1 VPNNLIKMNKL
12 ALITGGTKGIGKAL
26 IEKFALQ
33 GFDILTCA
41 RNASELESLKS
52 TIYALNENIEIITCV
67 ADLSTKK
74 GREVVIQKY
83 TSMNRVVDVLV
94 NNAGLFVMGQIHN
107 EAEGILENQ
116 IQTNLMSAYD
126 ISRGIIPGMLSK
138 KQGTIF
144 NICSTASILP
154 YVSGGS
160 YCISKFAL
168 LGMTKVL
175 REEMK
180 EHNIRVT
187 AVLPGATLTASWEGV
202 DLPKERF
209 MKPEDIADSIWG
221 VYNLS
226 NQTVVE
232 ELLLRPQLGD
242 I

>member
-1 VPNNLIKMNKL
+1 MNKL

-94 NNAGLFVMGQIHN
+94 NNAGLCVMGQIHN

>member
-1 VPNNLIKMNKL
+1 MPNNLNKMNKL
-12 ALITGGTKGIGKAL
+12 AIITGGTKGIGKAL
-26 IEKFALQ
+26 VEKFASQ

-41 RNASELESLKS
+41 RNTSDLESLKS
-52 TIYALNENIEIITCV
+52 TICELNKDVQIVTCV

-74 GREVVIQKY
+74 GREVILETYK
-83 TSMNRVVDVLV
+83 TLNRTVDVLV
-94 NNAGLFVMGQIHN
+94 NNAGLFVVGQIHN
-107 EAEGILENQ
+107 EAEGVLENQ

-126 ISRGIIPGMLSK
+126 ISRGIIPGMISK
-138 KQGTIF
+138 KVGTIF
-144 NICSTASILP
+144 NICSTASIVP

-209 MKPEDIADSIWG
+209 MKPEDVADAIWG

>member
-26 IEKFALQ
+26 IEKFASH

-52 TIYALNENIEIITCV
+52 TIYNFNKEVQVITCV
-67 ADLSTKK
+67 ADLSSKK
-74 GREVVIQKY
+74 GREVVLQKY
-83 TSMNRVVDVLV
+83 TSLNRAVDVLV
-94 NNAGLFVMGQIHN
+94 NNAGLFVVGQIHN
-107 EAEGILENQ
+107 EAEGVLENQ

-144 NICSTASILP
+144 NICSTASIVP

-209 MKPEDIADSIWG
+209 MKPEDVADAIWG

>member
-1 VPNNLIKMNKL
+1 MNKL

-26 IEKFALQ
+26 VEKFATQ

-41 RNASELESLKS
+41 RNGAELESLKS
-52 TIYALNENIEIITCV
+52 SIVGINNHVQVVTCI

-74 GREVVIQKY
+74 GRDVVIEKY
-83 TSMNRVVDVLV
+83 TSLNRSVDVLI
-94 NNAGLFVMGQIHN
+94 NNAGLFVVGQIHN
-107 EAEGILENQ
+107 EEEGVLENQ

-126 ISRGIIPGMLSK
+126 ISRGIIPGMISR

-144 NICSTASILP
+144 NICSTASIVP

-180 EHNIRVT
+180 EYNIRVT

-209 MKPEDIADSIWG
+209 IKPEDVADAIWG

>member
-26 IEKFALQ
+26 IEKFASQ

-83 TSMNRVVDVLV
+83 TSLNRVVDVLV

>member
-1 VPNNLIKMNKL
+1 MANNFNKMNKL
-12 ALITGGTKGIGKAL
+12 AIVTGGTKGIGKAL
-26 IEKFALQ
+26 VEKFASE

-41 RNASELESLKS
+41 RNEGDLESLKN
-52 TIYALNENIEIITCV
+52 TIYKLNTHVAFSTCV
-67 ADLSTKK
+67 ADLSAKS
-74 GREVVIQKY
+74 GREIFLNAY
-83 TSMNRVVDVLV
+83 TSLNRTADVLI
-94 NNAGLFVMGQIHN
+94 NNAGVFVLGQIHN
-107 EAEGILENQ
+107 EPEGVLENQ

-126 ISRGIIPGMLSK
+126 ITRGIIPGMIAK
-138 KQGTIF
+138 KKGTIF
-144 NICSTASILP
+144 NICSTASIIP
-154 YVSGGS
+154 YVTGGS

-187 AVLPGATLTASWEGV
+187 AILPGATLTASWDGV

-209 MKPEDIADSIWG
+209 IKPEDVANS
-221 VYNLS
+221 VYSVYSLS
-226 NQTVVE
+226 DQTVVE